1 MTRRQASTLSPAQLE
16 IMNLVWDR
24 GEMTVAQVWKVL
36 AGRRPVARNTVQTML
51 TRLADKGWLQVRA
64 EGNTF
69 YFRGGQPRNSA
80 VRRMIKQFIDTVFEG
95 SASRLVMTLLDTR
108 QISAKEIKR
117 IHKLISETEKKS

>member
-16 IMNLVWDR
+16 IMNLVWDH

-51 TRLADKGWLQVRA
+51 TRLADKGWLSVRA

-69 YFRGGQPRNSA
+69 YFRGGQPRKSA

-95 SASRLVMTLLDTR
+95 SASRLVMTLLDSR
-108 QISAKEIKR
+108 QISAEEIKR